1 MKFKSLFRRKA
12 SPTGND
18 ANTTMSPSASSISH
32 SSSSSSIATNSAS
45 SPVHSANGIDSP
57 QVLSASPITI
67 TSRIR
72 SPVDSAG
79 CTQPASP
86 PALRSSAQFLLFH
99 DEASSQSEYPIATAN
114 HDVPHHHSG
123 SEHKAES
130 EYEDSLAIHD
140 IPAGNWE
147 QHSHHSSGSEVSL
160 ACLQGRIQQMEETHH
175 STNEELQATLQE
187 LADLQVQLNES
198 QAENYKL
205 NEEKLAVKRK
215 LELRTEQF
223 QQAREQVFDYWPN
236 TTLRKLILFF
246 CRHLQVETMKQHLL
260 LQCNESEDERKAL
273 LGKQTEL
280 TKLLSTQQ
288 AVTSEREQHVTWLKA
303 RVHQKTSEIL
313 SIDFKIRSM
322 NYNLI

>member
-57 QVLSASPITI
+57 QVLSTSPITI

-72 SPVDSAG
+72 SPVDSAT
-79 CTQPASP
+79 CAVQASP
-86 PALRSSAQFLLFH
+86 PALHSSAQFLLFH
-99 DEASSQSEYPIATAN
+99 DEAASQSEYPIATAN
-114 HDVPHHHSG
+114 HEVAHNHSG
-123 SEHKAES
+123 SELKAES
-130 EYEDSLAIHD
+130 EYEDSLAMRD
-140 IPAGNWE
+140 IPASNWE
-147 QHSHHSSGSEVSL
+147 QHSRRSSGSEVSL

-223 QQAREQVFDYWPN
+223 QQAREQVCYLLTVPIHTEIKVIYYN
-236 TTLRKLILFF
+236 S
-246 CRHLQVETMKQHLL
+246 QVETMKQHLL

-303 RVHQKTSEIL
+303 RVTKKKPWKYENRFRT
-313 SIDFKIRSM
+313 
-322 NYNLI
+322 